1 VTAPTRPLS
10 VPESAAVTAPARR
23 RGQLT
28 PATLRLWVGITILAV
43 LIGGTFVLTQFGAL
57 HPERTDPANRLLGL
71 GAPGHL
77 AGTDQ
82 LGRDLLA
89 RTLAGFRWSFAV
101 AAVATVISFTIGTTV
116 GVTAAAARGTLRT
129 VSTRLIDICIAF
141 PYLVVAV
148 TIIALVDRGFWALA
162 VTLGIVSWPLFV
174 RVVFAESLSLIERDY
189 VLAAQ
194 LVGVPT
200 WRSLLTHVL
209 PGVRPTLL
217 VVAAFTFADLLI
229 AESALSFLGIGA
241 PIGKPSLGNM
251 LADGRLYLVSAP
263 RMTFVPAAA
272 IVFAVIGANLIG
284 DGVSGRVRERAAE
297 VGQ

>member
-1 VTAPTRPLS
+1 MTSPATPIPATGD
-10 VPESAAVTAPARR
+10 ARR
-23 RGQLT
+23 RWAVSAS
-28 PATLRLWVGITILAV
+28 PATVRLIVGLVLAV
-43 LIGGTFVLTQFGAL
+43 GFVGTTLVLTQFGGL
-57 HPERTDPANRLLGL
+57 RPERTDPANRLLGV
-71 GAPGHL
+71 GARGHFL
-77 AGTDQ
+77 GTDQ
-82 LGRDLLA
+82 LGRDMFA

-101 AAVATVISFTIGTTV
+101 AAVATAISFAIGTTI
-116 GVTAAAARGTLRT
+116 GLAAAAARGWLRT
-129 VSTRLIDICIAF
+129 VLTRLIDISISF

-148 TIIALVDRGFWALA
+148 TIIALLDRGFWALA
-162 VTLGIVSWPLFV
+162 VTLGVVSWPLFV

-194 LVGVPT
+194 LTGAPT
-200 WRSLLTHVL
+200 WRTLLTHVL

-217 VVAAFTFADLLI
+217 VVGAFTFADLLI

-272 IVFAVIGANLIG
+272 IVLAVIAANLIG

-297 VGQ
+297 VGE